1 MGSDMALMRLV
12 EPGCQVGRP
21 IGLAT
26 LAGVDAQPAL
36 QHVRIDGLREVAV
49 EVGRALRDVAGI
61 GIPARQRRERRRFG
75 REAFAQLAALGAY
88 ARERLAEASA
98 GLPLQVTGAGSLFK
112 ITATP
117 RRLREIASE
126 SFHREE
132 IDADTYRELS
142 TELPLQTVDRNG
154 NILDLST
161 LTDDSDFDYAEYYRT
176 QQSLAEMIGDMDMAD
191 SYAKVLDFFAKTT

>member
-1 MGSDMALMRLV
+1 MEIFPIQPVSVSSLRLKETTPQSDV
-12 EPGCQVGRP
+12 
-21 IGLAT
+21 
-26 LAGVDAQPAL
+26 
-36 QHVRIDGLREVAV
+36 
-49 EVGRALRDVAGI
+49 
-61 GIPARQRRERRRFG
+61 
-75 REAFAQLAALGAY
+75 
-88 ARERLAEASA
+88 RLADLSPKVEISKQAEIFEEALSVFA
-98 GLPLQVTGAGSLFK
+98 SMS
-112 ITATP
+112 P

-126 SFHREE
+126 SFQRDE

-191 SYAKVLDFFAKTT
+191 SYSKVLDFFAKTT

>member
-1 MGSDMALMRLV
+1 MEIFPIQPVGVSSLRLKETAPQSDV
-12 EPGCQVGRP
+12 
-21 IGLAT
+21 
-26 LAGVDAQPAL
+26 
-36 QHVRIDGLREVAV
+36 
-49 EVGRALRDVAGI
+49 
-61 GIPARQRRERRRFG
+61 
-75 REAFAQLAALGAY
+75 
-88 ARERLAEASA
+88 RLADLSPKVEISKEAEIFEEALSVFA
-98 GLPLQVTGAGSLFK
+98 SM
-112 ITATP
+112 TP

-126 SFHREE
+126 SFQRDE

>member
-1 MGSDMALMRLV
+1 MEIFPIQPVGVASLRVKETTPQSDVRLTDLSPKIEITKEAEIFEEALSV
-12 EPGCQVGRP
+12 
-21 IGLAT
+21 
-26 LAGVDAQPAL
+26 
-36 QHVRIDGLREVAV
+36 
-49 EVGRALRDVAGI
+49 
-61 GIPARQRRERRRFG
+61 
-75 REAFAQLAALGAY
+75 FA
-88 ARERLAEASA
+88 SM
-98 GLPLQVTGAGSLFK
+98 
-112 ITATP
+112 TP

-126 SFHREE
+126 SFQRDE

>member
-1 MGSDMALMRLV
+1 MEIFPIQPVGVSSLRVKESSPQSDVRLPDLAPKVTTSKEAEVFEEALSV
-12 EPGCQVGRP
+12 
-21 IGLAT
+21 
-26 LAGVDAQPAL
+26 
-36 QHVRIDGLREVAV
+36 
-49 EVGRALRDVAGI
+49 
-61 GIPARQRRERRRFG
+61 
-75 REAFAQLAALGAY
+75 FA
-88 ARERLAEASA
+88 SM
-98 GLPLQVTGAGSLFK
+98 
-112 ITATP
+112 TP